1 MPSSRSSKHHTSSYV
16 SSPAWSMNTLTG
28 TSASGSSGGGAPH
41 PVTPVLYP
49 VGLPSPP
56 GSASRSAATQSGY
69 AYGSQFPT
77 TPGAPHMNTVPLPG
91 LQRAHPSL
99 LSALLNI
106 FLTVF
111 FLSPDT
117 LPTPPVSPERSRYA
131 AVLSEL
137 LVYTGHRPAK
147 LNYNVVQ
154 PPSAVCLHP
163 SCNPN
168 MLNDPAISTR
178 APCLILEI
186 PGISGGAF
194 YASSGG
200 GGGHHAV
207 SVREILYALHAKL
220 SERAGQTDFN
230 QLPSD
235 SHRRAASASFS
246 RRNGVA
252 PDPAGLRR
260 SDLLGG
266 RTTFAGLQR
275 AANGA
280 DVWLV
285 HFI

>member
-1 MPSSRSSKHHTSSYV
+1 M
-16 SSPAWSMNTLTG
+16 
-28 TSASGSSGGGAPH
+28 
-41 PVTPVLYP
+41 
-49 VGLPSPP
+49 
-56 GSASRSAATQSGY
+56 
-69 AYGSQFPT
+69 
-77 TPGAPHMNTVPLPG
+77 
-91 LQRAHPSL
+91 
-99 LSALLNI
+99 
-106 FLTVF
+106 
-111 FLSPDT
+111 
-117 LPTPPVSPERSRYA
+117 SPERSRYA

-154 PPSAVCLHP
+154 PPSAACLHP

-178 APCLILEI
+178 APTLVLEI
-186 PGISGGAF
+186 PGVSGGAF
-194 YASSGG
+194 YASSSTGQQ
-200 GGGHHAV
+200 HAV
-207 SVREILYALHAKL
+207 SVCEVLYAIHAKL
-220 SERAGQTDFN
+220 SERAGQADFN

-235 SHRRAASASFS
+235 GHRRAASASFS
-246 RRNGVA
+246 RRNAVV

-280 DVWLV
+280 DVWFV